1 MTRFSQSAALG
12 FRVKSGW
19 AGAVLLAGP
28 VESPQLL
35 DRRIVQLC
43 DPTVPE
49 SKQPYHAK
57 MGTLQT
63 DEAKVDALRKV
74 IVKAAQESVSE
85 LIKDSGS
92 LRDFG
97 SLSVQQ
103 IRRANLVVGS
113 DLDPARIAN
122 PHIRAHALDG
132 RLFRTVLEDALGSC
146 GLSCSILVEREIY
159 ERAVA
164 ALNRTEKD
172 LKQSLTRLGISLD
185 GPWRAEDKL
194 ASLAAWLALK

>member
-1 MTRFSQSAALG
+1 MTSRSRASRNAFPSGELGNEGIRSQGVSAFTGANGVNATLG

-19 AGAVLLAGP
+19 AAAVLLAGP

-35 DRRIVQLC
+35 ERRVVQLC
-43 DPTVPE
+43 DSAIPE

-122 PHIRAHALDG
+122 PHIRAHALEG
-132 RLFRTVLEDALGSC
+132 RLFRTVLEDALHSC

-159 ERAVA
+159 ERGVA
-164 ALNRTEKD
+164 AL
-172 LKQSLTRLGISLD
+172 
-185 GPWRAEDKL
+185 
-194 ASLAAWLALK
+194 

>member
-63 DEAKVDALRKV
+63 DDAKVERLRNV
-74 IVKAAQESVSE
+74 VAGAAQKSVLE
-85 LIKDSGS
+85 LIKDFQSDD
-92 LRDFG
+92 R
-97 SLSVQQ
+97 Q
-103 IRRANLVVGS
+103 IYRANLVVGS
-113 DLDPARIAN
+113 DIDPARIAN
-122 PHIRAHALDG
+122 PHIRAHALEG
-132 RLFRTVLEDALGSC
+132 RLFRTVLEDALGSH
-146 GLSCSILVEREIY
+146 GLSCSIFVEREIY

-194 ASLAAWLALK
+194 ASLAAWLALG